1 MATATAVYSGHAAS
15 QMALDQLQSPGEEQ
29 YFSTF
34 FCRALYD
41 YQTDD
46 DSSLSFRQD
55 DIIEV
60 LTKLDSGWWDG
71 LLGQERGWFPSNY
84 VAVMSDQEADALFAA
99 EADAAP
105 TLSQSTSEYGSID
118 MTPDITTTSPQQ
130 SLNQELRNENFLP
143 VQDARNGRAPHQEP
157 TLSNDFWVPQVSMD
171 GRVRV
176 LFAFLL
182 NAYESTD
189 CCDRYTT

>member
-1 MATATAVYSGHAAS
+1 MAAPSPSGS
-15 QMALDQLQSPGEEQ
+15 DSFQSPGEEQ

-46 DSSLSFRQD
+46 DSSLSFHQD

-84 VAVMSDQEADALFAA
+84 VAILSDQETDALFAA
-99 EADAAP
+99 DAP
-105 TLSQSTSEYGSID
+105 EPPDPPDLSTSQYGSID
-118 MTPDITTTSPQQ
+118 VTHNLSATSSQPSQNWETQ
-130 SLNQELRNENFLP
+130 YEQPLPTQENRNEPAVASEP
-143 VQDARNGRAPHQEP
+143 V
-157 TLSNDFWVPQVSMD
+157 TSSDFWVPQVSMD
-171 GRVRV
+171 GRVR
-176 LFAFLL
+176 ALL
-182 NAYESTD
+182 NPKPILLANSLPIFH
-189 CCDRYTT
+189 